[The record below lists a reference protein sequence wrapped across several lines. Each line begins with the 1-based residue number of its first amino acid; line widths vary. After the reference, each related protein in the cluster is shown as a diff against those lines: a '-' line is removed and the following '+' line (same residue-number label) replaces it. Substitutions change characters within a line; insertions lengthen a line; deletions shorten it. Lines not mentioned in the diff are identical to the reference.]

1 MNTCILCGRLTKDPD
16 VRWSQGENSMQ
27 IARYSLAIDR
37 RGKDKGADF
46 INCVAFGKS
55 AKFAEDYFH
64 KGMRVLVMGHIQTGS
79 YKDKEGRTVY
89 TTDVIVDNQEF
100 ADGKVGPGTGGDQKS
115 TGMQPDPVD
124 DFMTIPEDEADA
136 LPFN

>member
-1 MNTCILCGRLTKDPD
+1 MNVTIICGRLTKDPD
-16 VRWSQGENSMQ
+16 ARFTQGENSMQ
-27 IARYSLAIDR
+27 IARYSIAVDR
-37 RGKDKGADF
+37 RSKDKGADF
-46 INCVAFGKS
+46 INCVAFNKS

-89 TTDVIVDNQEF
+89 TTDIIVDNQEF
-100 ADGKVGPGTGGDQKS
+100 ADGKAGPGTGNDTAK
-115 TGMQPDPVD
+115 QPDQNDGFMQLPDNVD
-124 DFMTIPEDEADA
+124 DEA